1 MKRLAIVLALSLGA
15 LSGPGAA
22 ATSAASVRLPVSAAD
37 WASFTPTERA
47 AAYAYVAAEYAR
59 LEASGKLVVRTVST
73 SAAAVD
79 GAAAVTATS
88 TTGYGTCGFNYVN
101 TSGGTWTS
109 AWASTTTTGAVPW
122 IDTGVYAAQRD
133 LFWRG
138 NTQLDYFYAGGAL
151 NSTYVYASSSTNWKW
166 WFEQVRYTVQSWH
179 TAGVYGDPY
188 VLGPLAYCS
197 MNFSP

>member
-1 MKRLAIVLALSLGA
+1 MKKLAIVLALSLGA
-15 LSGPGAA
+15 LSWPGATATNA
-22 ATSAASVRLPVSAAD
+22 AGVRLPVSAAD
-37 WASFTPTERA
+37 WASFTSTERA

-59 LEASGKLVVRTVST
+59 LEASGKLVVHTVST
-73 SAAAVD
+73 SALAVSATGDTAAS
-79 GAAAVTATS
+79 S
-88 TTGYGTCGFNYVN
+88 TTGYGACGFNYVN
-101 TSGGTWTS
+101 ASGGTWTS
-109 AWASTTTTGAVPW
+109 AWATTTTTSAVPW

-138 NTQLDYFYAGGAL
+138 STQLDYFFAGGGL

-179 TAGVYGDPY
+179 TAGVYGGPY

-197 MNFSP
+197 MDFSP